1 MHEKI
6 AWALAHMGV
15 LSRVGKE
22 LKKNKW
28 LKGKKIGMALHVEA
42 KTAALATTLAQAGA
56 KIAITSCN
64 PLTTDEEVAKSLGK
78 FQDVQ
83 CYARKFRDVKEY
95 YEALHKVLDIKPD
108 IVIDDGADLIKML
121 HTERNEILGNVLG
134 ANEETTTGVNRLK
147 AMEREGVLKFPVFDV
162 NDASMKHLF
171 DNRYGTGQSTFDG
184 IFSATNL
191 LIAGKTVVVAGYG
204 WCGRGIA
211 MRAKGLGADVIVT
224 EIDPIR
230 AIEARMDGFRVMPM
244 EKAIREAD
252 FVITAT
258 GCAEVVS
265 VQHLMRAK
273 EGVVLANAG
282 HFDVEID
289 KKALEK
295 SAIKKRKVRPYVE
308 EFTLTGGKHIY
319 LLAEARLV
327 NLVAGQ
333 GHPVEIMDLS
343 FAIQAL
349 CAQQIAA
356 EGHNMRAGVYRV
368 PEEIDR
374 KVAWLKL
381 EIMGIE
387 IDKLTE
393 KQQRYIASWREGT

>member
-1 MHEKI
+1 
-6 AWALAHMGV
+6 
-15 LSRVGKE
+15 
-22 LKKNKW
+22 
-28 LKGKKIGMALHVEA
+28 
-42 KTAALATTLAQAGA
+42 
-56 KIAITSCN
+56 
-64 PLTTDEEVAKSLGK
+64 
-78 FQDVQ
+78 
-83 CYARKFRDVKEY
+83 
-95 YEALHKVLDIKPD
+95 
-108 IVIDDGADLIKML
+108 
-121 HTERNEILGNVLG
+121 
-134 ANEETTTGVNRLK
+134 
-147 AMEREGVLKFPVFDV
+147 
-162 NDASMKHLF
+162 
-171 DNRYGTGQSTFDG
+171 
-184 IFSATNL
+184 
-191 LIAGKTVVVAGYG
+191 
-204 WCGRGIA
+204 
-211 MRAKGLGADVIVT
+211 
-224 EIDPIR
+224 
-230 AIEARMDGFRVMPM
+230 
-244 EKAIREAD
+244 
-252 FVITAT
+252 
-258 GCAEVVS
+258 
-265 VQHLMRAK
+265 
-273 EGVVLANAG
+273 NAG